1 MALWGSEASTGMEQQ
16 QQQSSRQRRGAGAR
30 RPAGGSSGGSLLAWG
45 TTAAVCLVAVAQGFV
60 LPGAARWRAG
70 AGARASLIPR
80 RAGVLSQLDFKPAV
94 DVYAKFPEQ
103 HAQPKAEHGHEELTL
118 LDPAGVKLSVTG
130 AAPNGAWFGWGV
142 GWWKGGEGGVKS

>member
-1 MALWGSEASTGMEQQ
+1 MALRGPEAAASTGMAASGPQAQQ
-16 QQQSSRQRRGAGAR
+16 RQRRRLAGSGSAR
-30 RPAGGSSGGSLLAWG
+30 SLLAMG
-45 TTAAVCLVAVAQGFV
+45 TTAAVCLAAVAQGFV
-60 LPGAARWRAG
+60 VPGGAPGAQ

-103 HAQPKAEHGHEELTL
+103 HSPKAGHEHEELTL

-130 AAPNGAWFGWGV
+130 AAPNGAFNFVFGGL
-142 GWWKGGEGGVKS
+142 GWEVWRRLT